1 MPGRNVVGFD
11 NGAKG
16 RALTIDRN
24 QGEVVEGERAKSSG
38 EHCILES
45 SEISQTWSSM
55 EKIHG

>member
-24 QGEVVEGERAKSSG
+24 QGEVVEGERAKSSVN
-38 EHCILES
+38 IAS
-45 SEISQTWSSM
+45 
-55 EKIHG
+55 